1 MRHLSPTKTALA
13 VGVFLG
19 GWHVIWSLFVALN
32 WAQALYDFILWAHM
46 IHLRLT
52 VGPFDLVA
60 ATTLVVVTF
69 LLGCVMGYVFAL
81 VWNWF
86 NRTSTESVLK
96 S

>member
-1 MRHLSPTKTALA
+1 MQHLSPTKTALA

-19 GWHVIWSLFVALN
+19 AWHVIWSLIVALN

-52 VGPFDLVA
+52 IGPFDLVA

-69 LLGCVMGYVFAL
+69 LAGCVMGYAFAL

-86 NRTSTESVLK
+86 HRGMTA
-96 S
+96 